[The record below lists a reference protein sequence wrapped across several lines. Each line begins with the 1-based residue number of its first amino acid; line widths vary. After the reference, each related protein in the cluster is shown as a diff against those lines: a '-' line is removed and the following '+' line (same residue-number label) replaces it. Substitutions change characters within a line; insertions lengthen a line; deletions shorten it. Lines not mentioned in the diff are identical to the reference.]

1 MKNRIALRIH
11 NILTK
16 VAEYR
21 GVWNFDQITLT
32 YHVTKSQ
39 TCDISEIGKII
50 NLIYESNN
58 AFEFLF
64 DPLCVLV
71 LFCNFN

>member
-11 NILTK
+11 NILAK

-21 GVWNFDQITLT
+21 GAWNFDQITLT
-32 YHVTKSQ
+32 YLVTKSK
-39 TCDISEIGKII
+39 TCDISEIGKI

-58 AFEFLF
+58 TFEFLF
-64 DPLCVLV
+64 SPLRVLV